1 MHCGPSRAGVAD
13 GIKGRGGR
21 RGCIHAGQDKTG
33 RIVVVVRGSAN
44 QANVYGHAVFR
55 QKVELRLW
63 PLSLRVRCTRI

>member
-33 RIVVVVRGSAN
+33 RIGVVVVGVPIKQMSMDMQYLGR
-44 QANVYGHAVFR
+44 R
-55 QKVELRLW
+55 
-63 PLSLRVRCTRI
+63 